1 MKCKSISLSFSFRFF
16 AMQRKILFV
25 LAQVLHIQS
34 RMFLCRLFVLFI
46 LVFETFYSCKEVGDP
61 NPYADVLS
69 STPLSKIENYVG
81 LESSDWDSRILNLD
95 KHALDYVNELN
106 RIDGFTES
114 PSPIKNLNVFKSILI
129 EALNSQAGPVL
140 PLLKNKLLRIY
151 VCENLGGSAVTGIVR
166 KNGKSI
172 GGFVILDTNTL
183 NRNANDWISYKE
195 NSTFQKGNIKIRIR
209 IEEEKQNTKAN
220 ALRYILLHEFGHILS
235 ETENIGPS
243 FFFTKRSY
251 TNFEFYQGVWK
262 SEKVSYSD
270 DSMFTIRPQIRFYSE
285 SLSLDENWEKIY
297 PVLSKTPFPTL
308 YSAINAD
315 DFFADS
321 FVSYVHVVLEKKPW
335 ELEILKNN
343 KSIFKMENGI
353 QKDSLIEQR
362 KIIEKIIVP

>member
-1 MKCKSISLSFSFRFF
+1 
-16 AMQRKILFV
+16 
-25 LAQVLHIQS
+25 
-34 RMFLCRLFVLFI
+34 MFLCRLFVVFI
-46 LVFETFYSCKEVGDP
+46 LVFETFYSCKEEVGDP

-81 LESSDWDSRILNLD
+81 LESEDWDSRILNLD

-114 PSPIKNLNVFKSILI
+114 PSPIKNLDVFKSILL
-129 EALNSQAGPVL
+129 EALNSQTDPVVS
-140 PLLKNKLLRIY
+140 LLKNKLLRIY

-166 KNGKSI
+166 KDGKSI
-172 GGFVILDTNTL
+172 GGFVILDANTL

-195 NSTFQKGNIKIRIR
+195 NSTFQKGNINIRIK

-243 FFFTKRSY
+243 FFSPKRSY
-251 TNFEFYQGVWK
+251 SNYEFYKGIWK
-262 SEKVSYSD
+262 SEKVSYLD
-270 DSMFTIRPQIRFYSE
+270 DSVFTIRPQIRFYSE
-285 SLSLDENWEKIY
+285 SISLDENWEKIY
-297 PVLSKTPFPTL
+297 PILSKTPFPTL
-308 YSAINAD
+308 YAATNAD

-335 ELEILKNN
+335 KLEILKDN
-343 KSIFKMENGI
+343 KPVFKMENGI
-353 QKDSLIEQR
+353 AKDSLRSQR
-362 KIIEKIIVP
+362 QILERIFPN

>member
-1 MKCKSISLSFSFRFF
+1 
-16 AMQRKILFV
+16 MQRKILFV

-46 LVFETFYSCKEVGDP
+46 LIFETFYSCKEEAGDP

-81 LESSDWDSRILNLD
+81 LESRDWSSRIYNLD
-95 KHALDYVNELN
+95 KQALDYVNELN
-106 RIDGFTES
+106 RVDGFTES
-114 PSPIKNLNVFKSILI
+114 PSPIKNIDTFKSIL
-129 EALNSQAGPVL
+129 LDSLSSQTLQVRS
-140 PLLKNKLLRIY
+140 LLENKLFRIY

-166 KNGKSI
+166 KEGKSI
-172 GGFVILDTNTL
+172 GGFVILDANTL

-195 NSTFQKGNIKIRIR
+195 NSTFQKGNLRIRIR

-243 FFFTKRSY
+243 FFSAKRSY
-251 TNFEFYQGVWK
+251 TNLEFYKEVWK
-262 SEKVSYSD
+262 SEKVSYLD
-270 DSMFTIRPQIRFYSE
+270 DSLFTVRPRIRFYSG
-285 SLSLDENWEKIY
+285 SLSLEDNWEKIY
-297 PVLSKTPFPTL
+297 PVLLNTPFPTL
-308 YSAINAD
+308 YSAANAD

-335 ELEILKNN
+335 ELEILKND
-343 KSIFKMENGI
+343 KPIFKMGNGI
-353 QKDSLIEQR
+353 TTDSLEVQR
-362 KIIEKIIVP
+362 KILEKILSQ